1 MRAMTDDE
9 AQEQLRVAAEA
20 IRAAVLRLLQQGDVH
35 PQLLAMAVAGVAGE
49 LGSGMALAAG
59 EDAEAV
65 LGDLAEV
72 VREAGRRHGEML
84 REVAVEMPA
93 VAGNA

>member
-20 IRAAVLRLLQQGDVH
+20 IRAAVLRLLQEGEVH

-65 LGDLAEV
+65 LGDLAGV
-72 VREAGRRHGEML
+72 VREAGRQHGEML
-84 REVAVEMPA
+84 RGSVEMMPVMGSA
-93 VAGNA
+93 